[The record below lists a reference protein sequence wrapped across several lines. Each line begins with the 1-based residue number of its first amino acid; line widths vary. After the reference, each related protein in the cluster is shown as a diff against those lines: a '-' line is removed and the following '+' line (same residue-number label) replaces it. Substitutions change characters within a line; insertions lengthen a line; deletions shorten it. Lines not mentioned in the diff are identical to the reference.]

1 MPPKDHDAI
10 LIDTSIFESH
20 GLRLDSGILGTLKQ
34 FKDSPVAILI
44 PDVIKNELLSHL
56 EKRIRT
62 SQSTLSKAVND
73 AGKYVFASDE
83 ELADVNKIVDGFA
96 DPKVL
101 AEARYSQFVSDVR
114 ATEIQCDDFI
124 SINDVLKRY
133 FDNEP
138 PFSEYGKKKNE
149 FPDAIVLLAVE
160 AWADAKE
167 VKVLAVSADSDWRLF
182 CEQSLRIDCEEKLAS
197 GLDKFNHTKAAIS
210 FIDELETLFKDG
222 TEAEFVEKVADA
234 LNTALDGFTPN
245 QYAESQFYWE
255 PEGAHGWF
263 ENIDFLDEKFRIV
276 EVTHEWIVTEAVAEI
291 TVGAEGEFSLS
302 VLDSVDKDYVSLD
315 SVTAEASETFV
326 SSLLIT
332 ISGYLDNVAN
342 IVVEEV
348 EVLDPIK
355 SINFG
360 TLELSDSFYE

>member
-34 FKDSPVAILI
+34 FKGSPVPILI
-44 PDVIKNELLSHL
+44 PDVIKSELLSHL
-56 EKRIRT
+56 EKKIRT
-62 SQSTLSKAVND
+62 SQSALSKAVND
-73 AGKYVFASDE
+73 AATYVFASDE
-83 ELADVNKIVDGFA
+83 ELEDLNEIVRKFA
-96 DPKVL
+96 DPRVL
-101 AEARYSQFVSDVR
+101 AEARLSQFVADVG
-114 ATEIQCDDFI
+114 ATEILCDDFI

-138 PFSEYGKKKNE
+138 PFSESGKKKNE

-160 AWADAKE
+160 AWADANDA
-167 VKVLAVSADSDWRLF
+167 KVLAVSADNDWKLF
-182 CEQSLRIDCEEKLAS
+182 CEQSNRIDCEEKLAS
-197 GLDKFNHTKAAIS
+197 GLDKFNHTTSAIS
-210 FIDELETLFKDG
+210 FVDKLEALFKDG
-222 TEAEFVEKVADA
+222 REAEFVEKVAEVLKAD
-234 LNTALDGFTPN
+234 LDGFTPN

-276 EVTHEWIVTEAVAEI
+276 EVTHDWIVIEAVAEI

-326 SSLLIT
+326 SSILIT
-332 ISGYLDNVAN
+332 ISDYLEDVAN
-342 IVVEEV
+342 MIVDEV
-348 EVLDPIK
+348 EILDPIK
-355 SINFG
+355 TIDFG